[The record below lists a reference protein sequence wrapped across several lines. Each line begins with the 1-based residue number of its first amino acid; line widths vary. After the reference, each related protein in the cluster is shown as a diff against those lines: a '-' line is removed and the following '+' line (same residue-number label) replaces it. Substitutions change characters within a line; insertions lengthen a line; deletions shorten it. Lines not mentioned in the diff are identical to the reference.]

1 MKVWIIAWQDTLIR
15 LRDRNGLV
23 LMLLAPLVVSAI
35 MGAALSKVFN
45 GELQLERKVLVVD
58 QDGTRLEHA
67 LSSILTSENLTSFI
81 QVAAAEDLSTAR
93 RAVEEGNA
101 FAVVHIMP
109 GFKQQEGAGEI
120 QLYLSDTSSDEAIM
134 LRSLISR
141 AAGRLGHG
149 PAPAIAINVER
160 ATNPSGNSNSLAFF
174 APSMAIF
181 FLMFTMFDAPRAII
195 SERETGTLGRLILTP
210 TSTSQILLGKL
221 GGSYLTGILQFAVLV
236 IASRLIF
243 NLKWGTSIAGLIV
256 MVVAVVVAASGLGAV
271 IAAFSKDVNQ
281 AEVIG
286 GGIAILSAGLGGN
299 FFPPERLPAWLDIFS
314 RMTINRGG
322 LEGFANLSMRGL
334 GLKDIA
340 LNAAVLLTLAT
351 IFFALAFWQFQR
363 RITR

>member
-1 MKVWIIAWQDTLIR
+1 MKVWTIAWQDTLIR

-23 LMLLAPLVVSAI
+23 LMLLAPLIVSAI

-45 GELQLERKVLVVD
+45 GAPPAERRVIVVD
-58 QDGTRLEHA
+58 QDRSHIDTA
-67 LSSILTSENLTSFI
+67 LANLVTSDNLASVIKIETSDDL
-81 QVAAAEDLSTAR
+81 AAAR
-93 RAVEEGNA
+93 RAVDQGSA
-101 FAVVHIMP
+101 FAVVT
-109 GFKQQEGAGEI
+109 QQPTGL
-120 QLYLSDTSSDEAIM
+120 QLYVADNASDDTII
-134 LRSLISR
+134 LRNLLAR
-141 AAGRLGHG
+141 AATRLNS
-149 PAPAIAINVER
+149 APAFEAKLNVDR

-195 SERETGTLGRLILTP
+195 SERETGTLGRLIRTP

-243 NLKWGTSIAGLIV
+243 NLKWGTSIAGLLV
-256 MVVAVVVAASGLGAV
+256 MVIAVVVAASGLGAV

-286 GGIAILSAGLGGN
+286 GGIAIVSAGLGGN
-299 FFPPERLPAWLDIFS
+299 FFPPDRLPAWLDVFS
-314 RMTINRGG
+314 RMTINRWG
-322 LEGFANLSMRGL
+322 LEGFADLTMRGL

-340 LNAAVLLTLAT
+340 LNATVLLVLAA
-351 IFFALAFWQFQR
+351 IFFALSFWQFQR

>member
-1 MKVWIIAWQDTLIR
+1 MKVWTIAWQDTLIR

-23 LMLLAPLVVSAI
+23 LMLLAPLIVSAI

-45 GELQLERKVLVVD
+45 GAPPTERQVIIVD
-58 QDGTRLEHA
+58 QDHSRIDAALTNIVASDNLASLIKLGTSDDL
-67 LSSILTSENLTSFI
+67 
-81 QVAAAEDLSTAR
+81 AAAR
-93 RAVEEGNA
+93 RAVDQGSA
-101 FAVVHIMP
+101 FAVVHVP
-109 GFKQQEGAGEI
+109 QGFTQRPTEL
-120 QLYLSDTSSDEAIM
+120 QLYVADNASDDSIM
-134 LRSLISR
+134 LRNLLAR
-141 AAGRLGHG
+141 ASTRLNPG
-149 PAPAIAINVER
+149 PAFEAKLNVER
-160 ATNPSGNSNSLAFF
+160 ASNPSGNSNSLAFF

-195 SERETGTLGRLILTP
+195 SERETGTLGRLIRTP

-243 NLKWGTSIAGLIV
+243 NLKWGTSIAGLLL
-256 MVVAVVVAASGLGAV
+256 MVIAVVVSASGLGAV

-286 GGIAILSAGLGGN
+286 GGIAIVSAGLGGN
-299 FFPPERLPAWLDIFS
+299 FFPPDRLPPWLDVFS
-314 RMTINRGG
+314 RMTINRWG
-322 LEGFANLSMRGL
+322 LEGFANLTMRGL

-340 LNAAVLLTLAT
+340 LNAAVLLILAA
-351 IFFALAFWQFQR
+351 IFFALSFWQFQR

>member
-1 MKVWIIAWQDTLIR
+1 
-15 LRDRNGLV
+15 
-23 LMLLAPLVVSAI
+23 MLLAPLIVSAI

-45 GELQLERKVLVVD
+45 GAPPAERHVIVVD
-58 QDGTRLEHA
+58 QNRSHIDAA
-67 LSSILTSENLTSFI
+67 LSSLVVADNLTSQI
-81 QVAAAEDLSTAR
+81 KIDTSPDLAAAR
-93 RAVEEGNA
+93 RAVDQGSA
-101 FAVVHIMP
+101 FAVVHVP
-109 GFKQQEGAGEI
+109 QGQPNEL
-120 QLYLSDTSSDEAIM
+120 QLYVADNATDDSIM
-134 LRSLISR
+134 LRSLLAR
-141 AAGRLGHG
+141 AATRLNS
-149 PAPAIAINVER
+149 APAFEAKLNVER
-160 ATNPSGNSNSLAFF
+160 ASNPSGNSNSLAFF

-195 SERETGTLGRLILTP
+195 SERETGTLGRLIRTP

-243 NLKWGTSIAGLIV
+243 NLKWGTSIAGLLV

-286 GGIAILSAGLGGN
+286 GGIAIVSAGLGGN
-299 FFPPERLPAWLDIFS
+299 FFPPDRLPAWLDVFS
-314 RMTINRGG
+314 RMTINRWG
-322 LEGFANLSMRGL
+322 LEGFSDLTMRGL

-340 LNAAVLLTLAT
+340 LNVAVLLTLAA
-351 IFFALAFWQFQR
+351 IFFALSFWQFQR